1 MINSPAFKL
10 LEQTLIASHKQN
22 GWEYGANYY
31 GNDKFSDLYTSRLT
45 DRVEIYEYTLFS
57 LFNGWADVITNMH
70 DGRVAEPGLSMS
82 GYYNDIKTS
91 ESYYIPIMATIFN
104 LDGIVDRYCCVPKAN
119 N

>member
-1 MINSPAFKL
+1 
-10 LEQTLIASHKQN
+10 
-22 GWEYGANYY
+22 
-31 GNDKFSDLYTSRLT
+31 
-45 DRVEIYEYTLFS
+45 
-57 LFNGWADVITNMH
+57 MH

-91 ESYYIPIMATIFN
+91 ESYDIPIMATIFN